1 MKLTEQLRALALQQS
16 NELADVLNQA
26 ADKLEDQRL
35 WRDAWVEALKEIK
48 QLTVDTSMLSSD
60 QTERRN
66 TEVS

>member
-16 NELADVLNQA
+16 NELTDVLNQA
-26 ADKLEDQRL
+26 ADKLEAQRL

>member
-16 NELADVLNQA
+16 NELTDVLNQA
-26 ADKLEDQRL
+26 ADRLEDQRL

-66 TEVS
+66 TEVP

>member
-26 ADKLEDQRL
+26 ANRLEDQRL

>member
-26 ADKLEDQRL
+26 ADRLEDQRL
-35 WRDAWVEALKEIK
+35 WREAWVEALKEIK

>member
-16 NELADVLNQA
+16 NELTDVLNQA

>member
-16 NELADVLNQA
+16 NELTDVLNQA
-26 ADKLEDQRL
+26 ADRLEDQRL

>member
-48 QLTVDTSMLSSD
+48 QLTVDTTMLSSD

>member
-35 WRDAWVEALKEIK
+35 WRDAWVKALKEIK

>member
-16 NELADVLNQA
+16 NELGDVLNQA
-26 ADKLEDQRL
+26 ADRLEDQRL

>member
-26 ADKLEDQRL
+26 ADRLEDQRL